1 MADVRNSHDLDK
13 DRRPAWATPFRSSKP
28 WHQQNLGD
36 RMREQFERDRR
47 EESDEVEGKDLEYIK
62 NFKRDL
68 LVTFRIK
75 SIEPSVV
82 KNYSDAQ
89 IRNTIDAFILKGEW
103 AEYAGGSTR
112 VYMKHPDYD
121 DEDYDSSIVLEV
133 QERWPSEKAV
143 DATKRKVL
151 IPKKEDDE

>member
-1 MADVRNSHDLDK
+1 MADRNMHDLDK
-13 DRRPAWATPFRSSKP
+13 DRKPNWATPFSSSKP

-36 RMREQFERDRR
+36 RMRETWERERR

-75 SIEPSVV
+75 SIDTSVI
-82 KNYSDAQ
+82 KNYSDAE
-89 IRNTIDAFILKGEW
+89 IRNKIDAFILSGEW
-103 AEYAGGSTR
+103 SDYAGGSLR
-112 VYMKHPDYD
+112 VTFDGYD
-121 DEDYDSSIVLEV
+121 GDGDDGDIVLEV
-133 QERWPSEKAV
+133 QQRWPSEKAV

>member
-1 MADVRNSHDLDK
+1 MAERNMHDLDE
-13 DRRPAWATPFRSSKP
+13 DRKPNWATPFRSSKP

-36 RMREQFERDRR
+36 QMSERWERERR
-47 EESDEVEGKDLEYIK
+47 EESAEVGGKDLEYIK

-75 SIEPSVV
+75 SISPAII

-89 IRNTIDAFILKGEW
+89 IRNEIDAFILKGEW
-103 AEYAGGSTR
+103 AGEYGETR
-112 VYMKHPDYD
+112 IPMEVPLRA
-121 DEDYDSSIVLEV
+121 DEDWTDPDIVVEIS
-133 QERWPSEKAV
+133 ERWPSEKAV

>member
-1 MADVRNSHDLDK
+1 MADRNMHDLDK
-13 DRRPAWATPFRSSKP
+13 DRKPNWATPFSSSKP
-28 WHQQNLGD
+28 WHQQNIGD
-36 RMREQFERDRR
+36 RMTERWERERR

-75 SIEPSVV
+75 SISPSII
-82 KNYSDAQ
+82 KHYSDAQ
-89 IRNTIDAFILKGEW
+89 IRNAIDTFILTGDWAGEYGDTRIPM
-103 AEYAGGSTR
+103 EVPLQAGEEWND
-112 VYMKHPDYD
+112 PDI
-121 DEDYDSSIVLEV
+121 EIEIT
-133 QERWPSEKAV
+133 ERWPSEKAV